1 MAAETGGEL
10 LLEDS
15 PFTLGHKLY
24 QLQQSQYMC
33 DSVIVTS
40 VACIPVHKIVLI
52 SRCQYFENLLQSSSF
67 DSSQSKKRQ
76 HYRFLLETEPHEN
89 VLTLIRFLYTGEM
102 YVTCDN
108 VQSLRELSKRLGIK
122 EVVSL
127 CDKFMSNLKTKFPT
141 DSMNSIPESE
151 ECEDIKT
158 AICRKGLQFEES
170 ESMNTIDHVEGLSSS
185 SKQSIQEVYLH
196 ILKEEESFRTCDN
209 IQMSEQEESIPIYTD
224 MIVDHNSM
232 SIHENNKD
240 IPVEYCVSIKYEDD
254 TDSNDIS
261 ESVDNYSTESMF
273 LRQDGADQNNQVS
286 LPNEKTDEKSTHGEK
301 NKLATLRP
309 KVKKSRESKQDYY
322 RNKKT
327 SKYQTRKKVGRQKQ
341 QIKVKI
347 QSVKSHSLLDENTER
362 KTIKH
367 LSKSVDDGGKMNK
380 KENTAQ
386 NRKENKPQNVEVNN
400 Y

>member
-1 MAAETGGEL
+1 MAGETGGEL

-15 PFTLGHKLY
+15 PFTLGQKLY

-40 VACIPVHKIVLI
+40 VACIPVHKIVLV

-67 DSSQSKKRQ
+67 DSSQSEKMQ

-89 VLTLIRFLYTGEM
+89 ILTLICFLYTGEM
-102 YVTCDN
+102 YVTYDN

-127 CDKFMSNLKTKFPT
+127 CDKFISNLKTKFPK

-151 ECEDIKT
+151 ECEDINT
-158 AICRKGLQFEES
+158 AICPKGLQFEES
-170 ESMNTIDHVEGLSSS
+170 ESMNTIEHVEGLSSS
-185 SKQSIQEVYLH
+185 SKQSFQEVYLH
-196 ILKEEESFRTCDN
+196 MMKEEESFRTCDN
-209 IQMSEQEESIPIYTD
+209 IQMSEQGEGIPIFTD
-224 MIVDHNSM
+224 MIVEQN
-232 SIHENNKD
+232 SIHENDKD

-254 TDSNDIS
+254 TDSYDIS
-261 ESVDNYSTESMF
+261 ESVDDYSTETMF
-273 LRQDGADQNNQVS
+273 LRQDGANQDNQVS
-286 LPNEKTDEKSTHGEK
+286 LPNEKTDEKSTHGDK

-309 KVKKSRESKQDYY
+309 RVKKSRESKQNYY
-322 RNKKT
+322 RNNKT
-327 SKYQTRKKVGRQKQ
+327 SKYQTRKKVGRQKR

-347 QSVKSHSLLDENTER
+347 QSVKSRSLLDEHTER

-367 LSKSVDDGGKMNK
+367 LSKSVDGGKTNK
-380 KENTAQ
+380 KENTPQ
-386 NRKENKPQNVEVNN
+386 NRKENTPQNVEVNN